1 MTRLARLAG
10 LAAAAALAGCSTT
23 PPPAVLTFAGQG
35 CAPAPNL
42 GGAIS
47 LTPAKAKQEHIVT
60 TKLETTSPCLD
71 QAGAKRPYALYAL
84 PVGAMEK
91 TLTVGAVT
99 EQARVFAPD
108 VTVLD
113 AGGRT
118 TRTFQPHEY
127 FFRGDLYS
135 VQFVP
140 REGDAFVLVTAD
152 PTKVG
157 QRYEAVATGTAT
169 TSTYA
174 GGLMMTWTSGIDQK
188 IARTYSYA
196 GSVQA
201 VVHDPAA
208 KTKKP

>member
-1 MTRLARLAG
+1 MRTFVRLGVLAS
-10 LAAAAALAGCSTT
+10 AAALAACATA
-23 PPPAVLTFAGQG
+23 PPPAVVTYTAAS
-35 CAPAPNL
+35 CATTPDL
-42 GGAIS
+42 GRALS
-47 LTPAKAKQEHIVT
+47 LTPSKPKVEHIVT
-60 TKLETTSPCLD
+60 TKLDATAPCLD

-84 PVGAMEK
+84 PIDAVQK

-99 EQARVFAPD
+99 EQARVFAPE

-113 AGGRT
+113 ASGRT

-140 REGDAFVLVTAD
+140 KPGDAFVLVSAD

-157 QRYEAVATGTAT
+157 QRYEAVATGTAS

-174 GGLMMTWTSGIDQK
+174 GGVMMTWTSGVDQK

-196 GSVQA
+196 GAVQA

-208 KTKKP
+208 KAKK